1 MKKPVCEGKSFDTAD
16 LKTGQRPLW
25 EDVDDAM
32 SYISRFKER
41 DARTKQEYYRVFA
54 YARKPMKLGEWQ
66 ELFDAFEVK
75 KISGQFE
82 DYAPFTSLLKENPGR
97 SVARHTIKQM
107 VDAIERL
114 KNRIEVLENEELVA
128 MRALHTFKRQV
139 DTIARLKKKIEL
151 LEDGSTQKRKK
162 QAA

>member
-1 MKKPVCEGKSFDTAD
+1 MEKSACEDKSFDTAD
-16 LKTGQRPLW
+16 LKTGQRPRW

-32 SYISRFKER
+32 SYLSRFKET
-41 DARTKQEYYRVFA
+41 DARTKQVYYRVFA

-82 DYAPFTSLLKENPGR
+82 DYEPFTSLLKKNPGR

-107 VDAIERL
+107 A
-114 KNRIEVLENEELVA
+114 A
-128 MRALHTFKRQV
+128 
-139 DTIARLKKKIEL
+139 TIRRLKKRIEL